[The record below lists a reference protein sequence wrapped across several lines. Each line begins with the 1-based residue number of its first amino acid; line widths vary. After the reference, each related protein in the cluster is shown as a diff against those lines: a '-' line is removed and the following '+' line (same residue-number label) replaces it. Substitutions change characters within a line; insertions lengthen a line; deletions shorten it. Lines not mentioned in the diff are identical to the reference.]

1 MIATESSKTAG
12 SSPVLRC
19 VWQALLLGLLLGAS
33 PAWAD
38 SAPLWEMRGEAN
50 RIYLLGSMHFLRPGR
65 DTLPAAVISAY
76 QDADALIM
84 ELDLDDLDPVASA
97 GLLQQLGTDPEG
109 RSLQELLGGR
119 DYQEAV
125 DRARAIGIDIGLLQ
139 TFEPWLAAITISQLK
154 LQMLGFDA
162 SAGVEQQL
170 AVLAARDGKEIR
182 GLETLQEQLTAM
194 DALPPKAQRTFLLE
208 TLDEAADIDGRI
220 DDMVTAWRQADLR
233 AMERQFLDGTQQ
245 QPELYRRIV
254 VERNRNWARQFSD
267 LARERRNLLVVV
279 GTLHLVGPDSL
290 ISMLEDAGFE
300 PKPLR

>member
-65 DTLPAAVISAY
+65 DALPAAVISAY

-109 RSLQELLGGR
+109 RSLQELLGGS

-182 GLETLQEQLTAM
+182 GLETLQEQLAAM

-254 VERNRNWARQFSD
+254 VERNRNWARQFAD

-290 ISMLEDAGFE
+290 IGMLEDAGFE
-300 PKPLR
+300 PQPLR

>member
-109 RSLQELLGGR
+109 RSLQELLGGS